1 MMIQSNDL
9 WVTWDVYHRQIE
21 ELALKIADSNLQFDQ
36 LLCLARGGLRI
47 GDVLSRI
54 LKLPLATLA
63 ISSYRENSGLTQG
76 TLETAQHISMTGRG
90 LSGRILV
97 IDDLV
102 DSGLTLKATLAY
114 LREHHPLV
122 QEVKSAVIWY
132 KASSPIAPDFFVEYL
147 THNPWIHQPFEVY
160 DTLTIEQLRDK
171 LKQD

>member
-1 MMIQSNDL
+1 MMNQSNDL
-9 WVTWDVYHRQIE
+9 WITWDVYHRQIE

-76 TLETAQHISMTGRG
+76 TLETAQHISMTGSD

-97 IDDLV
+97 VDDLV
-102 DSGLTLKATLAY
+102 DSGETLKATFAY
-114 LREHHPLV
+114 LQEHHPQV
-122 QEVKSAVIWY
+122 QEVHSAVIWY
-132 KASSPIAPDFFVEYL
+132 KACSPVAPDFFVEFL
-147 THNPWIHQPFEVY
+147 AHNPWIHQPFEVY
-160 DTLTIEQLRDK
+160 DTLSTEQLREK
-171 LKQD
+171 LKQS